1 MSHENTFATQ
11 EKFTAGHPLSAE
23 QAQQLGDLFTNKIVD
38 LSRQPELDFHEKSFI
53 DTVVDSS
60 AQSLDYLINERQ
72 MKMPLQAAKRVYIT
86 GWPLA
91 EEAGIKLVKP
101 ELNDVLKAVADND
114 TGIRGRGYMR
124 LHAEDFAKE
133 AVTALASVVE
143 SNGGHLIL
151 DQRLAVS
158 MNEMLASYEKTE
170 H

>member
-1 MSHENTFATQ
+1 
-11 EKFTAGHPLSAE
+11 
-23 QAQQLGDLFTNKIVD
+23 
-38 LSRQPELDFHEKSFI
+38 
-53 DTVVDSS
+53 
-60 AQSLDYLINERQ
+60 